1 MARHIQSTDM
11 ELFQK
16 HRNKIFGT
24 VILAVV
30 VYAIL
35 LLIADT
41 SSLVAEIRGFQWE
54 LLPVIIGLT
63 VFNYALRFVKWHWY
77 LGVVGVHNMHWL
89 DSLLIFLAGFSMTLT
104 PGKAG
109 EFLKAFLVRQR
120 VGTPV
125 ATTSP
130 IILAERMTD
139 GLALLVLAAFGLLI
153 FDSPQVRFIMLGVL
167 VAATFIVLLVQRRA
181 LATRIMLWLER
192 APMLAARMVHIQAF
206 YSSAY
211 SLLKFKPLFIAILLG
226 VISWAGEC
234 FALALILVGLGI
246 PFSWTLVALSC
257 FAMGFATLAG
267 SLLLVPGGLGVAEA
281 SIGGLLLAF
290 GKAPWLPAGTI
301 TASIAAVA
309 TLMIRF
315 ATLWF
320 GFFLGLVCLGIV
332 QRRFGKMES
341 GAPGN
346 SAPLAQGEPQ

>member
-1 MARHIQSTDM
+1 M

-16 HRNKIFGT
+16 HKRKIFGSLL
-24 VILAVV
+24 LAIV
-30 VYAIL
+30 VYAAL

-41 SSLVAEIRGFQWE
+41 SNLAAELKSFQWE
-54 LLPVIIGLT
+54 LLPAIIGLT
-63 VFNYALRFVKWHWY
+63 LFNYGLRFVKWHWY
-77 LGVVGVHNMHWL
+77 LGVVGVKNLRWL

-109 EFLKAFLVRQR
+109 EFLKAFLVQQR
-120 VGTPV
+120 VGTP
-125 ATTSP
+125 AAKTSP

-139 GLALLVLAAFGLLI
+139 GLALLLLAAFGLLI
-153 FDSPQVRFIMLGVL
+153 FDSPTVRLVMLGVL
-167 VAATFIVLLVQRRA
+167 VAATFVVLLVQRRA
-181 LATRIMLWLER
+181 WAER
-192 APMLAARMVHIQAF
+192 VMQRMERFPKLAARMNHIQSF
-206 YSSAY
+206 YASAY
-211 SLLKFKPLFIAILLG
+211 DLLQFKPLFIAILLG

-281 SIGGLLLAF
+281 SIGGLLVAF

-320 GFFLGLVCLGIV
+320 GFLLGLICLGITS
-332 QRRFGKMES
+332 RRFAKKES
-341 GAPGN
+341 DAI
-346 SAPLAQGEPQ
+346 SAKV